1 MLRPRDTGHPSR
13 RLDSRRRPPTTSD
26 VSGGASPFRFGLERV
41 REVRVHDE
49 RTAQEGL
56 AGSLM
61 ARSREQAALAAV
73 QSTLEHARRTATSQP
88 GAAGTMSGPGLVA
101 GVAWVQRLERRRDT
115 AAEANARADAQVAR
129 DRVSVL
135 EAARRREAL
144 DRLRDRRLA
153 EHTLAAGRA
162 ESAQLDEIALRGHRG
177 AA

>member
-1 MLRPRDTGHPSR
+1 M
-13 RLDSRRRPPTTSD
+13 
-26 VSGGASPFRFGLERV
+26 SGESPFRFGLERV

-61 ARSREQAALAAV
+61 VRTREEAALAAAR
-73 QSTLEHARRTATSQP
+73 TRLHEARRTATTAP
-88 GAAGTMSGPGLVA
+88 DFTGTLSGPALVA
-101 GVAWVQRLERRRDT
+101 GVAWVQRLERHCET
-115 AAEANARADAQVAR
+115 AAASSARADAQVSR
-129 DRVSVL
+129 DRENVL

-144 DRLRDRRLA
+144 DRLRARRLA

-162 ESAQLDEIALRGHRG
+162 ENARLDEMALRRRPGV

>member
-1 MLRPRDTGHPSR
+1 VHRQAGR
-13 RLDSRRRPPTTSD
+13 PTTQD
-26 VSGGASPFRFGLERV
+26 VSESPFRFGLERV

-73 QSTLEHARRTATSQP
+73 QSTLEHARRTATSATGEQ
-88 GAAGTMSGPGLVA
+88 AMSSGPALVA
-101 GVAWVQRLERRRDT
+101 GAAWVQRLERRRDL
-115 AAEANARADAQVAR
+115 AAVQSARADEQVVR

-144 DRLRDRRLA
+144 DRLRDRRLS

-162 ESAQLDEIALRGHRG
+162 ESARLDEIALRGHRG